1 MFVQRSFNVRLRFTT
16 LAHSVVEST
25 SLNLCVAYFF
35 FSFSKSYKHHLQ
47 SARCYICNGAGHI
60 SSECPNKN
68 GRGRNGDAG
77 AGSNAQQRGRSR
89 SRERR

>member
-1 MFVQRSFNVRLRFTT
+1 MGCIIETCRSL
-16 LAHSVVEST
+16 
-25 SLNLCVAYFF
+25 FF
-35 FSFSKSYKHHLQ
+35 FFFFVFQIQKTPPHLQ
-47 SARCYICNGAGHI
+47 SARCYVCNGAGHI

-77 AGSNAQQRGRSR
+77 AGDGQQRGRSR

>member
-1 MFVQRSFNVRLRFTT
+1 MRRV
-16 LAHSVVEST
+16 AHS
-25 SLNLCVAYFF
+25 FF
-35 FSFSKSYKHHLQ
+35 FFFVFQIQKTPPHLQ
-47 SARCYICNGAGHI
+47 SARCYVCNGAGHI

-77 AGSNAQQRGRSR
+77 AGGAGGAGGDAQQRGRSR

>member
-1 MFVQRSFNVRLRFTT
+1 MGCIKLRRV
-16 LAHSVVEST
+16 AHS
-25 SLNLCVAYFF
+25 FF
-35 FSFSKSYKHHLQ
+35 FFFVFQIQKTPPNLQ
-47 SARCYICNGAGHI
+47 SARCYVCNGAGHI

-77 AGSNAQQRGRSR
+77 AGGDGQQRGRSR